1 MATPRD
7 DDDVDGTALESDRPG
22 AHPVDVLGELPIDG
36 NPTSEEQLMPDSE
49 LEPRQVQGDRFDV
62 NDDDLG
68 TAPDLEDD
76 PDAPDLQ
83 PDHVE
88 RLAESGA
95 EEDLDSDDEDLQAE
109 ISARPTVEAAADLGE
124 TDEPR

>member
-1 MATPRD
+1 
-7 DDDVDGTALESDRPG
+7 
-22 AHPVDVLGELPIDG
+22 
-36 NPTSEEQLMPDSE
+36 MPDSE

-68 TAPDLEDD
+68 SAPDLEDD

-88 RLAESGA
+88 RLTESGL
-95 EEDLDSDDEDLQAE
+95 EEDLDSDDEDLDTEVSVRATLE
-109 ISARPTVEAAADLGE
+109 ADADPVEP
-124 TDEPR
+124 DEPR

>member
-7 DDDVDGTALESDRPG
+7 DDDVDGTALEGDRPG
-22 AHPVDVLGELPIDG
+22 AHPVDVLGALPIDG
-36 NPTSEEQLMPDSE
+36 APVSEEQLMPDSE

-88 RLAESGA
+88 RLTESGT
-95 EEDLDSDDEDLQAE
+95 EEDLDSEDEELDADV
-109 ISARPTVEAAADLGE
+109 IARPIVEASE
-124 TDEPR
+124 NPVEPDEPR